1 MTYTP
6 QILDDDYKF
15 SPSGYYYA
23 PPDGSYQDYIDFI
36 KDFPANAKPEAFGLH
51 ENADITKDQQEANQL
66 LTSIQATQVN
76 TKPCSRSNRISKWQ
90 Q

>member
-1 MTYTP
+1 M
-6 QILDDDYKF
+6 DDDYKF

-23 PPDGSYQDYIDFI
+23 PPDGGYQDYVDFI
-36 KDFPANAKPEAFGLH
+36 KDFSANAKPEAFGLH

-76 TKPCSRSNRISKWQ
+76 MESDRLSKMTT
-90 Q
+90 